1 MPLLVQS
8 LSCDE
13 QSLKLS
19 TLQTMYSLVLDAPEI
34 ISRQVTALVPM
45 LLGLTKFQL
54 SMVIAMFFSRFCSI
68 FSSWSMAR
76 KMGGHCG
83 SDTRRYGIFCLLMCC
98 WKRFCGWLLV
108 RAGWSESC
116 HLIGYPS
123 EKDAHFVPAP
133 KISLLPVFVF
143 RNH

>member
-34 ISRQVTALVPM
+34 ISRQVTSLVPM

-54 SMVIAMFFSRFCSI
+54 SMVIAMFFSRLYHFW
-68 FSSWSMAR
+68 FVVDG
-76 KMGGHCG
+76 K
-83 SDTRRYGIFCLLMCC
+83 
-98 WKRFCGWLLV
+98 
-108 RAGWSESC
+108 
-116 HLIGYPS
+116 
-123 EKDAHFVPAP
+123 KDGR
-133 KISLLPVFVF
+133 SLWQ
-143 RNH
+143 